1 MAQLEHPPRQTR
13 SRSTVVL
20 TDTQIKNGGGGA
32 RHQVRRERANA
43 GGGALKLEPASGEAA
58 RRAVAALSPM
68 RCSHPAPGRE
78 GRLGT
83 FDGDAVPP
91 VTPTHQQSWQRGV
104 QPWAVGAGPESRVQG
119 RAVGCSASSSDLLH
133 PTRLTPLSPQF
144 QTRDLLAG
152 PPPSEVQRG
161 A

>member
-1 MAQLEHPPRQTR
+1 MAQLEHPPCQTR

-43 GGGALKLEPASGEAA
+43 GGGALKLEPASEEAA
-58 RRAVAALSPM
+58 RRAVAALSPV

-91 VTPTHQQSWQRGV
+91 VTPAHQQSWQRGV
-104 QPWAVGAGPESRVQG
+104 RPWAVGCRAREQGAGPGSGV
-119 RAVGCSASSSDLLH
+119 
-133 PTRLTPLSPQF
+133 
-144 QTRDLLAG
+144 
-152 PPPSEVQRG
+152 
-161 A
+161 